1 MAQTLAQPTLLAAQV
16 SAAAGRATSA
26 TAGTTRVSARR
37 GLTAGDLRRVAVA
50 ARVERAGTG
59 HPTATAAAAGL
70 ALLTKLGEYL
80 LGDDSS
86 GFLSFPAVAVPADPP
101 GSFGLVQTVSI
112 IPRHAA
118 VWRPPVRLTMLW
130 EAWRQVMDE
139 AVVTNP
145 DPTPAEQEQVQS
157 ARRLIFD
164 DVELGAPSPT
174 YQRYRDLLEE
184 YLDAAAAA
192 AEDELSATDEP
203 ATAGPG
209 ASSASIAARTQVEAA
224 GRRLAVEGRR
234 AEVEAALDVIARFG
248 LSQPTVMWND
258 ARQAFHVL
266 TAWSTDP
273 GSGTEYPDTSW
284 LPRSFEEAAWTAIE
298 LDAAEIGSLSR
309 LATQR
314 YPELVDSHLFDDR
327 VADEGGQLHVTG
339 LRAELTQLRIQRDW
353 FRPDILATRSWR
365 LRDPAAE
372 PLSDGGQPATGRLP
386 AFVTSIAVLRN
397 LEIDRV
403 RFGPAPPRAVIAGSR
418 RMATHAAATSA
429 GRLARTTSAL
439 ARLGQR
445 LTTGPVV
452 RDHRSAADSTRVRD
466 HRGQSVPGRPQR
478 PTEHVP
484 ISPTP
489 VEPHR
494 EESPR
499 IAAFICQL
507 VPLCP
512 DPDPGLFPEL
522 VKEAPS

>member
-16 SAAAGRATSA
+16 SAAAGRATS
-26 TAGTTRVSARR
+26 GTTRVSARR
-37 GLTAGDLRRVAVA
+37 GLTAGDLRRVAAA
-50 ARVERAGTG
+50 ARVERAETG

-118 VWRPPVRLTMLW
+118 IWRPPVRLTMLW

-164 DVELGAPSPT
+164 DVELGTPSST

-203 ATAGPG
+203 VTAGPG

-224 GRRLAVEGRR
+224 ARRLAVEGRR

-266 TAWSTDP
+266 TAWSSDP

-284 LPRSFEEAAWTAIE
+284 LPRLFEEAAWTPIE
-298 LDAAEIGSLSR
+298 LDAAEIASLSR
-309 LATQR
+309 LAAQR

-403 RFGPAPPRAVIAGSR
+403 RFGPAPPQVVIA
-418 RMATHAAATSA
+418 A

-439 ARLGQR
+439 ARLRQR

-466 HRGQSVPGRPQR
+466 HRGQSVPDRPQW

-499 IAAFICQL
+499 IAAFMCQL